1 MHMKNIFGGY
11 RSWLLAEQQNSIFQH
26 NMNALNKVTIGAPE
40 KESVPEHVVHTY
52 FLSTAL
58 EDVLEDL
65 HDAPFRLAGEYGL
78 HERLDEMLFS
88 LISEVYETA
97 KQLDPDKEPN
107 GFSEAAE
114 EQRRILESIQE
125 RFHVLFFDGIRD
137 ATRKAVEELSADIIK
152 YVQDVYFKSIP
163 VLQKEKLGKH
173 LGSGEF
179 GAVFQFADK
188 KGVVF
193 KIGTKYIT
201 DMTALKDEQGKETK
215 FYDDAMSDLFSK
227 KATKSTL
234 PVYDHGQ
241 VLLGKKDF
249 ANIQEIINKRLGV
262 ILKNVKQGL
271 NQIDS
276 MKNLIDEFF
285 DKIDDSVMRYIS
297 RSETLENIKKLN
309 KQLDGQYTKMA
320 EAINTTNNM
329 VQLLVDKIKDLY
341 LENSLYYA
349 EIAEVDVAENY
360 ATKQIGDRVPP
371 EVNKLSQEF
380 GEYKDVSIAEG
391 LAIQLGGGYE
401 NLRKDY
407 QMSIRVAEKDNAEL
421 FQKSKNFKEYI
432 ETLSSDDYWHI
443 DFNFDQHVELSF
455 RRQIAG
461 ALQAMEE
468 EFAKAKMKQQ
478 LEPNKKKI
486 MDDMDALFTP
496 LTQHLREFYR
506 DFMYKSFE
514 AVYNLEKKLSK
525 ATKKGGTHLW
535 DDNTLDVHFGNFGF
549 SKAGD
554 MIIYDP

>member
-1 MHMKNIFGGY
+1 MDMKKIFGDY

-58 EDVLEDL
+58 EDVLEDFV
-65 HDAPFRLAGEYGL
+65 DAPFRLAGEHGL
-78 HERLDEMLFS
+78 HERLDAMLFN

-125 RFHVLFFDGIRD
+125 RFHILFFDGIRN
-137 ATRKAVEELSADIIK
+137 ATKKAVEELSADIIK

-285 DKIDDSVMRYIS
+285 DKIGDSVMRYIS

-309 KQLDGQYTKMA
+309 KQLDRQYTKMA

-329 VQLLVDKIKDLY
+329 VQLLVNKIKDLY

-349 EIAEVDVAENY
+349 EIAEVDVAEDY

-380 GEYKDVSIAEG
+380 TYLDVSVAEG

-407 QMSIRVAEKDNAEL
+407 QMSIQVAEKDNAEL

-455 RRQIAG
+455 RRQIVG

-496 LTQHLREFYR
+496 LAQHLREFYR

-525 ATKKGGTHLW
+525 ATKKGGNFLW